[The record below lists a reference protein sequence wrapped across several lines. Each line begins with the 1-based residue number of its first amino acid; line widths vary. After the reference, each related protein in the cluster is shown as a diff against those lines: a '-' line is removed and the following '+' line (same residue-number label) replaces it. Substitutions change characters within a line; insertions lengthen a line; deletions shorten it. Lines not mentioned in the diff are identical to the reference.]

1 MALEIRLEVA
11 LGKNKGCETQMGK
24 KLSGMIEMF
33 FILTSMVITQV
44 SSFVKTIH
52 IKYVHLIVCKFI
64 TQKLSYTGK

>member
-1 MALEIRLEVA
+1 MVIEIRLKVV
-11 LGKNKGCETQMGK
+11 LGKNKGCEMQMGK

-33 FILTSMVITQV
+33 FILTRVVITQV

-64 TQKLSYTGK
+64 T